1 MYGVDT
7 NMINIITVGKIK
19 EKYIIDGINEYLK
32 RLSKYAKVNLI
43 ELSDDSFDKVKTL
56 KSESDKILSKLDLK
70 SFIVTLEIDGKE
82 LNSMEFSELIDKTL
96 TNYSDITFIIG
107 GSYGLDDSIKKLSNY
122 KLSFSKMTFPHQLF
136 RLVFLEQLYR
146 SFKILNNE
154 TYHK

>member
-1 MYGVDT
+1 
-7 NMINIITVGKIK
+7 MINIITVGKIK

-32 RLSKYAKVNLI
+32 RLIKYTKVNII

-56 KSESDKILSKLDLK
+56 KSESEKILSKLDLK

-82 LNSMEFSELIDKTL
+82 LNSIEFSELIDKTL